1 MTSFLRHSAAH
12 DTHRPSVELEDVSVR
27 YDGAV
32 ALAGVSL
39 RLNRGDLAAVVG
51 PNGAGKSTLFNVIA
65 GAIRPATG
73 QVRIYGSG
81 PAGHICVAYVPQRR
95 HVDWSFPV
103 NVHDV
108 VMMGRI
114 GKMGLFRWPGRRDHQ
129 VVQAALADVGMGEF
143 AGRQIGE
150 LSGGQQQRVFLAR
163 ALAQEAEVVLLDEPL
178 TGLDAPSQEIMLRLV
193 AELHGRGIT
202 ILVATHDL
210 QQAAEQFPLV
220 ALLNR
225 RLVAFGPPPAVLTT
239 QNLLEAYGGQ
249 MHVVH
254 TDTGDLLLTD
264 TCCGGGEALAIP
276 GELGSPPQP

>member
-1 MTSFLRHSAAH
+1 VTTFLRHPAAH
-12 DTHRPSVELEDVSVR
+12 DAHRPSVELDDVSVR
-27 YDGAV
+27 YDGTV

-39 RLNRGDLAAVVG
+39 RLNRGDLAAIVG

-65 GAIRPATG
+65 GVIRPAAG

-95 HVDWSFPV
+95 QVDWGFPV
-103 NVHDV
+103 SVHDV

-114 GKMGLFRWPGRRDHQ
+114 GKLGLFRWPGRRDHQ
-129 VVQAALADVGMGEF
+129 VVRAALADVGMSDY

-163 ALAQEAEVVLLDEPL
+163 ALTQEAEVILLDEPL
-178 TGLDAPSQEIMLRLV
+178 TGLDAPSQETMLRLV
-193 AELHGRGIT
+193 EELHGRGIT

-210 QQAAEQFPLV
+210 QQAADQFPLV

-225 RLVAFGPPPAVLTT
+225 RLVAFGPPTAVLTT
-239 QNLLEAYGGQ
+239 PNLLQAYGGQ

-254 TDTGDLLLTD
+254 TDTGDMLLAD
-264 TCCGGGEALAIP
+264 TC
-276 GELGSPPQP
+276 